1 MRRYTTLL
9 LTAFLLFVLVV
20 AGSAYLGGTGHVEKD
35 AAMREL
41 TVYTTLPAEHADQLG
56 KAYAQERH
64 VRLNFVPLTRDEL
77 VRRAPGDS
85 KAALVLADEETLLR
99 LSEAGAFTP
108 YVSETSDAVPAEFKQ
123 SEGAWTG
130 VWYDP
135 VVFAV
140 NKDYLRTLHEVPDTW
155 TALAAAPGVRIGMTD
170 FVAADASA
178 HLLFSLIAEFG
189 DAAAYDI
196 LRGIHPK
203 VVQYTKYLSN
213 PVRQVGMGEADI
225 SVAVASEAFRYV
237 SDGYPI
243 RVVYPADGTAYL
255 LTGAGILAQC
265 SEADRQAAGRLIDWL
280 LSDEAQLALASQGFY
295 FLTTNPATLAY
306 QSFPGKN
313 IVLFRQFP
321 RFTEA
326 EKHAFLDR
334 WVKYIRFSSP

>member
-1 MRRYTTLL
+1 MK
-9 LTAFLLFVLVV
+9 AGFVSLGCSKNLVD
-20 AGSAYLGGTGHVEKD
+20 SEMMLGILREHGI
-35 AAMREL
+35 EL
-41 TVYTTLPAEHADQLG
+41 TPEPA
-56 KAYAQERH
+56 
-64 VRLNFVPLTRDEL
+64 
-77 VRRAPGDS
+77 
-85 KAALVLADEETLLR
+85 
-99 LSEAGAFTP
+99 
-108 YVSETSDAVPAEFKQ
+108 
-123 SEGAWTG
+123 
-130 VWYDP
+130 
-135 VVFAV
+135 
-140 NKDYLRTLHEVPDTW
+140 
-155 TALAAAPGVRIGMTD
+155 
-170 FVAADASA
+170 
-178 HLLFSLIAEFG
+178 
-189 DAAAYDI
+189 
-196 LRGIHPK
+196 
-203 VVQYTKYLSN
+203 
-213 PVRQVGMGEADI
+213 EADI

-321 RFTEA
+321 RFTEV